1 MTVRSLLAMTMFLSA
16 LCLTMGTPAA
26 QTSLPPDLFSGLE
39 YRHVGPVGNRIS
51 AVVGVSGDRNVY
63 YAGAASGGIFKSEDG
78 GASWS
83 AIFDEQPAQSIGAIA
98 IAPSDSNV
106 VWVGTG
112 EAHIRSNVSI
122 GNGVYLSTDGGRTW
136 EHRGLDKTGRIARLV
151 VHPRNPG
158 IAWVAALG
166 HLYGPQQERGI
177 FKTTDSGESW
187 ERVLFVDA
195 NTGAS
200 DLIIDP
206 NNPRILFA
214 GMWQMVIWTWGRQ
227 SGGPGSGLY
236 RTKDGG
242 QNWRA
247 LAGNGLPEAPWG
259 KVALSV
265 SADNSRRIYALIET
279 NSHEDFLELEEHQGV
294 LWTSDNGGD
303 NWRLTNSDHTLAQR
317 PHYYSRVYAAPDD
330 FNEVHFLSTRHSK
343 SLNGGRTFERFP
355 SGGDHHDIWI
365 DPLLPDRIIVGHDQG
380 VELSTTRG
388 RSWLRPQ
395 LPHAQMYHVDT
406 DNQVPYFLYGNRQD
420 GPSFTGPSN
429 TLTRGSIP
437 IGAWHSVG
445 GCESGFAVPDPVDSN
460 IVWSGCYEGILDRY
474 DRLTGHRRN
483 VSVWPDNAEGWPG
496 EDLKYRFQ
504 WTFPIL
510 ISPHDHNRVYVGS
523 QFVHVTKDG
532 GQSWRVIS
540 PDLTSDDKSR
550 QKKFG
555 GLTPDDEGPTIWP
568 VVFALAESPLERGV
582 IWAGTNDGRLQITR
596 DGGENWRN
604 VTGNIAGLPPLGT
617 VSNIEASR
625 FEEGKAYVAVDLHQ
639 VNDPNPYVFKTED
652 YGENWHL
659 ITSGIPKTVFSY
671 AHGVREDSVRP
682 GLLYLG
688 TENSLFVSLND
699 GQSWHSLQ
707 TNLPQAP
714 VHWISIQDHFRD
726 LVVATYGRGFWILDD
741 MTPIQ
746 NLDEQ
751 VLRSDV
757 HLFAPRPAYR
767 FRFKEAASSQ
777 PEDPV
782 AGRNPEYGASL
793 NYYLAASRDDLEMT
807 IETPDGELVRT
818 LKDPPAK
825 AGINRVYWDL
835 RYDTLPR
842 PRLRTRPRHHSHVS
856 LEDQGYRLLREGR
869 SVAPLAPPGTYEI
882 QLRTGGE
889 LYSQSLE
896 VVKDP
901 NSAGSLEDIE
911 WQTGVVLDLR
921 EMMQT
926 ATRVIEEI
934 EATRKQLDDL
944 LSRLGEEN
952 KTVEIQEEILSV
964 GRKLRDLERQFFDL
978 RLTGARQDILWWP
991 RKLYSKMTILLGVIQ
1006 QSDFRPTDQQLEVYE
1021 LYKTQLEGTQ
1031 KEWDRLRSEEIA
1043 DLNRRLNRQGLAVL
1057 GK

>member
-1 MTVRSLLAMTMFLSA
+1 MIKDTLLAATLAPGLLTLS
-16 LCLTMGTPAA
+16 MVSPVA
-26 QTSLPPDLFSGLE
+26 QPGLSPDLFSGLE
-39 YRHVGPVGNRIS
+39 FRHVGPVGNRIS
-51 AVVGVSGDRNVY
+51 VVTGVPGDANVY
-63 YAGAASGGIFKSEDG
+63 YAGAASGGVFKTEDG
-78 GASWS
+78 GASWQ

-122 GNGVYLSTDGGRTW
+122 GNGVYRSTDGGRTW
-136 EHRGLDKTGRIARLV
+136 EHLGLEKTGRIARLV
-151 VHPRNPG
+151 VHPKDPDV
-158 IAWVAALG
+158 AWVAALG

-177 FKTTDSGESW
+177 FKTSDGGESW

-206 NNPRILFA
+206 NNPRVLYA

-236 RTKDGG
+236 RSSDGG
-242 QNWRA
+242 RSWHK
-247 LAGNGLPEAPWG
+247 LTGKGLPGTPWG
-259 KVALSV
+259 KVALSI
-265 SADNSRRIYALIET
+265 SADNSKRIYALIET

-294 LWTSDNGGD
+294 LWTSNDGGD
-303 NWRLTNSDHTLAQR
+303 SWRLTNSDHTLAQR

-330 FNEVHFLSTRHSK
+330 FNEVHFLSTRHGK

-365 DPLLPDRIIVGHDQG
+365 DPLLPDRIIVGHDGG
-380 VELSTTRG
+380 VELSMTRG
-388 RSWLRPQ
+388 RSWFRPQ
-395 LPHAQMYHVDT
+395 LPNAQMYHVYT

-420 GPSFTGPSN
+420 GPSFRGPSN

-437 IGAWHSVG
+437 IGAWHAVG
-445 GCESGFAVPDPVDSN
+445 GCESGFAVPDLVDNN

-474 DRLTGHRRN
+474 DHRTGHRRN
-483 VSVWPDNAEGWPG
+483 VSVWPDNPESWPG

-510 ISPHDHNRVYVGS
+510 ISPYDHNRVYVGS
-523 QFVHVTKDG
+523 QFVQVTTDG

-540 PDLTSDDKSR
+540 PDLTSNDKSR

-568 VVFALAESPLERGV
+568 VVFALAESPLEEGV
-582 IWAGTNDGRLQITR
+582 IWAGTNDGRLQLTR
-596 DGGENWRN
+596 DGGANWRD
-604 VTGNIAGLPPLGT
+604 VTGNITGLPPLGT

-625 FEEGKAYVAVDLHQ
+625 FEKGKAYIAVDLHQ
-639 VNDPNPYVFKTED
+639 VNDPNPYVFKTEN
-652 YGENWHL
+652 YGESWHL

-671 AHGVREDSVRP
+671 AHCVREDPVRP

-688 TENSLFVSLND
+688 TENSLFVSLDD
-699 GQSWHSLQ
+699 GRSWHSLQ
-707 TNLPQAP
+707 TNLPHAP
-714 VHWISIQDHFRD
+714 VHWITVQDHFHD

-746 NLDEQ
+746 HLDEQ
-751 VLRSDV
+751 VLQSDV

-767 FRFKEAASSQ
+767 FRFREEASSQ
-777 PEDPV
+777 PDDPV

-793 NYYLAASRDDLEMT
+793 NYYLAAAREDLEMT
-807 IETPDGELVRT
+807 IETADGERIRT
-818 LKDPPAK
+818 LKDSPAK

-835 RYDTLPR
+835 RYEPLSR
-842 PRLRTRPRHHSHVS
+842 PKLRTRPRQHSHVS
-856 LEDQGYRLLREGR
+856 LGDQGYRLLREGR
-869 SVAPLAPPGTYEI
+869 SVAPLVPPGTYEI
-882 QLRTGGE
+882 QLRTGE
-889 LYSQSLE
+889 QVFTRSLE

-901 NSAGSLEDIE
+901 NSAGSLEDLE
-911 WQTGVVLDLR
+911 QQNKVVLDLR
-921 EMMQT
+921 EMLET
-926 ATRVIEEI
+926 ATREIEEI
-934 EATRKQLDDL
+934 EMTRKQLGDL
-944 LSRLGEEN
+944 LIRLAEESQAGEMQKAILRLG
-952 KTVEIQEEILSV
+952 QE
-964 GRKLRDLERQFFDL
+964 LRDVEGHCFDL

-991 RKLYSKMTILLGVIQ
+991 RKLYSKMTILLSVIQ

-1021 LYKTQLEGTQ
+1021 LYKTQLEGIEG
-1031 KEWDRLRSEEIA
+1031 EWDRLRLEEIA
-1043 DLNRRLNRQGLAVL
+1043 DLNRRLNRRGLAVL

>member
-1 MTVRSLLAMTMFLSA
+1 MIKDTLLAATLAPGLLTLS
-16 LCLTMGTPAA
+16 MVSPVA
-26 QTSLPPDLFSGLE
+26 QPGLSPDLFSGLE
-39 YRHVGPVGNRIS
+39 FRHVGPVGNRIS
-51 AVVGVSGDRNVY
+51 VVTGVPGDANVY
-63 YAGAASGGIFKSEDG
+63 YAGAASGGVFKTEDG
-78 GASWS
+78 GASWQ

-122 GNGVYLSTDGGRTW
+122 GNGVYRSTDGGRTW
-136 EHRGLDKTGRIARLV
+136 EHLGLEKTGRIARLV
-151 VHPRNPG
+151 VHPKDPDV
-158 IAWVAALG
+158 AWVAALG

-177 FKTTDSGESW
+177 FKTSDGGESW

-206 NNPRILFA
+206 NNPRVLYA

-236 RTKDGG
+236 RSSDGG
-242 QNWRA
+242 RSWHK
-247 LAGNGLPEAPWG
+247 LTGKGLPGTPWG
-259 KVALSV
+259 KVALSI
-265 SADNSRRIYALIET
+265 SADNSKRIYALIET

-294 LWTSDNGGD
+294 LWTSNDGGD
-303 NWRLTNSDHTLAQR
+303 SWRLTNSDHTLAQR

-365 DPLLPDRIIVGHDQG
+365 DPLLPDRIIVGHDGG
-380 VELSTTRG
+380 VELSMTRG
-388 RSWLRPQ
+388 RSWFRLQ
-395 LPHAQMYHVDT
+395 LPNAQMYHVYT

-420 GPSFTGPSN
+420 GPSFRGPSN

-437 IGAWHSVG
+437 IGAWHAVG
-445 GCESGFAVPDPVDSN
+445 GCESGFAVPDPVDNN

-474 DRLTGHRRN
+474 DHRTGHRRN
-483 VSVWPDNAEGWPG
+483 VSVWPDNPESWPG

-510 ISPHDHNRVYVGS
+510 ISPYDHNRVYVGS
-523 QFVHVTKDG
+523 QFVQVTTDG

-540 PDLTSDDKSR
+540 PDLTSNDKSR

-568 VVFALAESPLERGV
+568 VVFALAESPLEEGV
-582 IWAGTNDGRLQITR
+582 IWAGTNDGRLQLTR
-596 DGGENWRN
+596 DGGANWRD
-604 VTGNIAGLPPLGT
+604 VTGNITGLPPLGT

-625 FEEGKAYVAVDLHQ
+625 FEKGKAYIAVDLHQ
-639 VNDPNPYVFKTED
+639 VNDPNPYVFKTEN
-652 YGENWHL
+652 YGESWHL

-671 AHGVREDSVRP
+671 AHCVREDPVRP

-688 TENSLFVSLND
+688 TENSLFVSLDD
-699 GQSWHSLQ
+699 GRSWHSLQ
-707 TNLPQAP
+707 TNLPHAP
-714 VHWISIQDHFRD
+714 VHWITVQDHFHD

-746 NLDEQ
+746 HLDEQ
-751 VLRSDV
+751 VLQSDV

-767 FRFKEAASSQ
+767 FRFREEASSQ
-777 PEDPV
+777 PDDPV

-793 NYYLAASRDDLEMT
+793 NYYLAAAREDLEMT
-807 IETPDGELVRT
+807 IETADGERIRT
-818 LKDPPAK
+818 LKDSPAK

-835 RYDTLPR
+835 RYEPLSR
-842 PRLRTRPRHHSHVS
+842 PKLRTRPRQHSHVS
-856 LEDQGYRLLREGR
+856 LGDQGYRLLREGR
-869 SVAPLAPPGTYEI
+869 SVAPLVPPGTYEI
-882 QLRTGGE
+882 QLRTGE
-889 LYSQSLE
+889 QVFTRSLE

-901 NSAGSLEDIE
+901 NSAGSLEDLE
-911 WQTGVVLDLR
+911 QQNKVVLDLR
-921 EMMQT
+921 EMLET
-926 ATRVIEEI
+926 ATREIEEI
-934 EATRKQLDDL
+934 EMTRKQLGDL
-944 LSRLGEEN
+944 LIRLAEESQAGEMQKAILRLG
-952 KTVEIQEEILSV
+952 QE
-964 GRKLRDLERQFFDL
+964 LRDVEGHFFDL

-991 RKLYSKMTILLGVIQ
+991 RKLYSKMTILLSVIQ

-1021 LYKTQLEGTQ
+1021 LYKTQLKGIEG
-1031 KEWDRLRSEEIA
+1031 EWDRLRSEEIA
-1043 DLNRRLNRQGLAVL
+1043 DLNRRLNRRGLAVL